1 MSSFLQHQAQHLAA
15 AMPPL
20 LVETLR
26 VAQTVR
32 MGVHGR
38 RRVGG
43 GYSFWQY
50 RSYEGHDPATL
61 IDWKQSARGDNL
73 YVRQR
78 EWEAVQTVYLWADRS
93 GSMHYQS
100 KKDFPLKTE
109 RAHVLMMALAHLLL
123 RGGETAVWLTQPTIA
138 ARSLPS
144 FNTMAARLLPIT
156 KTDDNLP
163 PFMPLA
169 RHAHIVLCSDF
180 LGDINL
186 WRERLRAYTSL
197 NMRGILLHV
206 TDPEEENPSFHGR
219 VRVSGLENETPLLL
233 SEAEAVRP
241 IYHERFEAHKA
252 RLQDLA
258 KSVGWSYM
266 HHVTSFPSTAIL
278 MNLINTLTA
287 PQWSK

>member
-1 MSSFLQHQAQHLAA
+1 
-15 AMPPL
+15 MPPL

-43 GYSFWQY
+43 GYTFWQY
-50 RSYEGHDPATL
+50 RLYEGTDPATM

-100 KKDFPLKTE
+100 RKDLPLKTE

-123 RGGETAVWLTQPTIA
+123 RGGETAAWLAQPAIS
-138 ARSLPS
+138 ARSLPG
-144 FNTMAARLLPIT
+144 FNAMAARLLPVT
-156 KTDDNLP
+156 QSKDNLP
-163 PFMPLA
+163 PIMPLA

-180 LGDINL
+180 LGDIHL
-186 WRERLRAYTSL
+186 WQERLRAYTVL
-197 NMRGILLHV
+197 NMRGVLVHL
-206 TDPEEENPSFHGR
+206 TDPEEESPTFHGR
-219 VRVSGLENETPLLL
+219 VQISGLENEKSVLLPQAQ
-233 SEAEAVRP
+233 SVRP
-241 IYHERFEAHKA
+241 LYQERFEAHKA

-258 KSVGWSYM
+258 KSVGWTYI
-266 HHVTSFPSTAIL
+266 HHVTNTPPTATL
-278 MNLINTLTA
+278 MQLINNLTA
-287 PQWSK
+287 PQWSQ